1 MFGPTDKI
9 AIFGRSGCGK
19 STLQAAITSCYP
31 RLVVIDRMREHTTG
45 DLITNNF
52 DVYAAFLAQ
61 AMRDKRNS
69 FKVVF
74 QFDIEKQS
82 DSQEFLF
89 EQVVRL
95 AYKFGE
101 ISGRGITLSVE
112 EVQFFAGPHYI
123 PHWLKES
130 TLTGRHAGMGVI
142 VSSQRPA
149 AVHKD
154 LVSQASH
161 AFFGSLY
168 EVRDI
173 EYCRAI
179 LGDHAYELQSLA
191 QGKFLHYSMG
201 QIKLVDNGFRNSG

>member
-19 STLQAAITSCYP
+19 STLQAAILACYK
-31 RLVVIDRMREHTTG
+31 RCVVIDRMREHFDG

-52 DVYAAFLAQ
+52 EIYAAFLSKAISEKW
-61 AMRDKRNS
+61 DS

-82 DSQEFLF
+82 DAQEFIF

-101 ISGRGITLSVE
+101 ISGKGITLSVE

-179 LGDHAYELQSLA
+179 LGDYAYELQSLP

-201 QIKLVDNGFRNSG
+201 QIKLIDNGFKNY

>member
-31 RLVVIDRMREHTTG
+31 RLVIIDRMREHFEG

-52 DVYAAFLAQ
+52 EVYANFLSKALGE
-61 AMRDKRNS
+61 KRS
-69 FKVVF
+69 TFRIVF
-74 QFDIEKQS
+74 QFDIEKQT
-82 DSQEFLF
+82 DSQEFIF

-101 ISGRGITLSVE
+101 ITGKGITLSVE
-112 EVQFFAGPHYI
+112 EVQFFAPPTYI
-123 PHWLKES
+123 PHWLKEA

-142 VSSQRPA
+142 ISSQRPA

-179 LGDHAYELQSLA
+179 LGDKAYELQTLP

-201 QIKLVDNGFRNSG
+201 QINLVDNGFRRS